1 MFEFEARKS
10 DLNKKKHDIDFLE
23 AQALW
28 QDERRIVIP
37 ARTIDES
44 RSLIVGVIG
53 DTQWSAVITY
63 RGNRIRIISVRRSR
77 EEEIRLYEGEG
88 L

>member
-53 DTQWSAVITY
+53 DTQWSAAITY
-63 RGNRIRIISVRRSR
+63 RENRIISVRRSR
-77 EEEIRLYEGEG
+77 EGAIRLYEGEG